1 MHSNHVRNNT
11 VKTCIEI
18 FFRTNHVLFKVGGIY
33 EKLGQTI
40 VGYCNSYYPF
50 KARLL
55 SRLLEIPHVK
65 MSRLHRTRGKYKC
78 CYGFLSLF

>member
-1 MHSNHVRNNT
+1 MHSNHARNNKT

-40 VGYCNSYYPF
+40 IGAVKKTKKT
-50 KARLL
+50 KAQ
-55 SRLLEIPHVK
+55 
-65 MSRLHRTRGKYKC
+65 
-78 CYGFLSLF
+78 